1 MNTVKNY
8 NGEAFNDKNSELVK
22 LNNANI
28 SELNSSGKCNTCT
41 HFNFGARKCNLKNK
55 DLPITLT
62 TETSKGN
69 FISFIKPLNCTDF
82 KKKNSK
88 INKKQST

>member
-8 NGEAFNDKNSELVK
+8 NGEAFNDKNSELAK
-22 LNNANI
+22 TNNANI
-28 SELNSSGKCNTCT
+28 YEFNSSGKCNTCIY
-41 HFNFGARKCNLKNK
+41 FNFGARKCNLKNK
-55 DLPITLT
+55 ELPITLT

-69 FISFIKPLNCTDF
+69 FISFIKPLDCSDF

-88 INKKQST
+88 TNKKQST